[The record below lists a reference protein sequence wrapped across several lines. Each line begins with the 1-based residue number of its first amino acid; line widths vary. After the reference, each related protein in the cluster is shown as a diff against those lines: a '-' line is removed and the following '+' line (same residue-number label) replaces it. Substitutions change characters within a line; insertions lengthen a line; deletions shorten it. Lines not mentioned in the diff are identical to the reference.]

1 MKLKQGLQKVENKK
15 TQEGGVNREI
25 ITDLAVQQTQLLIA
39 WLYRSKRL
47 EIKLSVYLYSTEQY
61 VRNIN
66 TQRTITDCTLLMS
79 LKRHEYPSI

>member
-61 VRNIN
+61 VHNIN
-66 TQRTITDCTLLMS
+66 TQRTITDCTFLMS